1 VNRAPAQQDK
11 KTDGEKPAD
20 PDTDA
25 STAEGIDARPVA
37 QSPQKYGIKFTA
49 VYIGEAAAAVLSVF
63 RAFGSRC
70 NQPDRM
76 REDCSKT
83 PR

>member
-1 VNRAPAQQDK
+1 LAFGLLPNPL
-11 KTDGEKPAD
+11 
-20 PDTDA
+20 
-25 STAEGIDARPVA
+25 
-37 QSPQKYGIKFTA
+37 QKCGIKFTA
-49 VYIGEAAAAVLSVF
+49 IYIGEAAAGALSVF

-76 REDCSKT
+76 RENCSKT

>member
-1 VNRAPAQQDK
+1 VSLASAQQDK

-25 STAEGIDARPVA
+25 STAEGIDTRPVA
-37 QSPQKYGIKFTA
+37 QSPQKYRIKCTA
-49 VYIGEAAAAVLSVF
+49 VHIGEAAAAGPSAF

-76 REDCSKT
+76 REN
-83 PR
+83 

>member
-1 VNRAPAQQDK
+1 LPFGQLPNPL
-11 KTDGEKPAD
+11 
-20 PDTDA
+20 
-25 STAEGIDARPVA
+25 
-37 QSPQKYGIKFTA
+37 QKYRIKFT
-49 VYIGEAAAAVLSVF
+49 VYIGEAAAAALSVF

-76 REDCSKT
+76 RENRSKT